1 MVFRVL
7 PGLNS
12 KEDDVKFLGFSKNDG
27 DGPSGAGR
35 SSKTCP
41 EVLHEFRVSCG
52 KQESRLIIPLGLE
65 FSRVDWERGTFQ
77 SCLLSQDHRFI
88 FFILSCSS

>member
-27 DGPSGAGR
+27 DGPSGARR
-35 SSKTCP
+35 SSKTFP
-41 EVLHEFRVSCG
+41 EVHHEFRVLCG
-52 KQESRLIIPLGLE
+52 KQRIAANHSSGTRILE
-65 FSRVDWERGTFQ
+65 G
-77 SCLLSQDHRFI
+77 
-88 FFILSCSS
+88 